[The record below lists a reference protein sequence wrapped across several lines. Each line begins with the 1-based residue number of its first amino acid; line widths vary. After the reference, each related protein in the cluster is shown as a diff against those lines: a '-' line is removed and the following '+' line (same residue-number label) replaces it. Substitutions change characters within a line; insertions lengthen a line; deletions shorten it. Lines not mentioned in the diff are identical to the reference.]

1 MTDERYL
8 QIQGI
13 LTKAKRELMKIVK
26 EDEFEVAACI
36 LIDRWCA
43 ENGKNPVDVSLKIHE
58 AIHECKG

>member
-1 MTDERYL
+1 
-8 QIQGI
+8 
-13 LTKAKRELMKIVK
+13 MKIVK

-43 ENGKNPVDVSLKIHE
+43 ENGKNPDDVSLKIHE